1 MGVSGLFSKRDT
13 SAITY
18 DAVRPLIKWTYVWMI
33 VGLVVTAIVSHFT
46 LTSNVLMNMLV
57 EGNVGILYGA
67 LIAEFVLVIA
77 LSWAINKLSPPIAAL
92 LFLVYAALNGFTLSI
107 FGLVYT
113 GESIALA
120 FVTTAAVFGVMT
132 VFAFTTTVDLLK
144 YQSYLMI
151 GVIGLFIA
159 LIVNMFLQ
167 SGPFE
172 TIISLFGVALFTAL
186 TAYDTQKLKNMA
198 ASPEFQN
205 NGEMVA
211 RYSIFGALQLY
222 LDFINL
228 FIFLL
233 RLLGRRE

>member
-1 MGVSGLFSKRDT
+1 MGVSGLFAKRDT

-33 VGLVVTAIVSHFT
+33 VGLVVTAIVAHFT
-46 LTSNVLMNMLV
+46 LTSNVLMNMLM

-77 LSWAINKLSPPIAAL
+77 LSWAINRLSPPIAAL